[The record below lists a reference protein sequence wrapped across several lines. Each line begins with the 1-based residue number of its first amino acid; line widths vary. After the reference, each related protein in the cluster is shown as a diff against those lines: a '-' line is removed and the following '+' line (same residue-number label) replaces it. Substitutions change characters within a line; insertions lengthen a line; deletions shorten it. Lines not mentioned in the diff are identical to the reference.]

1 MNDVNEP
8 AVPVTEQLAEFA
20 ICSDLGDA
28 APDLLHAATRAFID
42 TIGVAI
48 AGASDISVNALVQSI
63 DPTWT
68 PPGSGAV
75 CLGTGYSTT
84 PVHAALINGT
94 AGHALDF
101 DDHLSEVNG
110 HPSVVLVPAL
120 LALGQSLNVSGRQV
134 LEAYIVGHQVM
145 CAISAALPVRPHWQ
159 AGWHATGTIG
169 VMGAAAACSRLLG
182 LTIPETRVALGIA
195 ASFAAG
201 SRQNCGYTVK
211 PLHAGM
217 ATSNGLLAAR
227 LAQGGYTADPGQLE
241 APLGFFKVFGVN
253 PDLSKIQK
261 ILAEPWSLQ
270 QYGLN
275 VKQFPACYAVHPAAN
290 AAVRI
295 ARSGVKAGE
304 IAKIKVTVQP
314 TGLVGPIH
322 KRPETGLQAKFS
334 MEYTVAA
341 ALLDQKL
348 GLETYEDH
356 SVLRPQA
363 QELLKKVQTAE
374 SEFPP
379 EGPADFEKW
388 FAVVEVTSED
398 GDVMTARADM
408 PHGYGRDPLSDQEL
422 DAKFLECTS
431 VPGSVWN
438 GPELLSRL
446 WDLAG
451 LKGLRDLFLNAAEDA
466 LFPGALETA

>member
-1 MNDVNEP
+1 MNDKP
-8 AVPVTEQLAEFA
+8 AIPVTEQLAEFA
-20 ICSDLGDA
+20 VCTDLSTAG
-28 APDLLHAATRAFID
+28 PDLFHAATRAFID
-42 TIGVAI
+42 TVGVAI
-48 AGASDISVNALVQSI
+48 AGASDISVNTLVQSI

-68 PPGSGAV
+68 LPGTGAV

-120 LALGQSLNVSGRQV
+120 LALGQNMNVSGSKV
-134 LEAYIVGHQVM
+134 LEAYVVGHQVM

-159 AGWHATGTIG
+159 AGWHATGTVG

-241 APLGFFKVFGVN
+241 APLGFFQVFGVD
-253 PDLSKIQK
+253 PDLSKVQK
-261 ILAEPWSLQ
+261 VLAGPWTLQ
-270 QYGLN
+270 RYGLN

-290 AAVRI
+290 AASRI
-295 ARSGVKAGE
+295 ARTGIKTAE
-304 IAKIKVTVQP
+304 IAKIEVTVQP

-322 KRPETGLQAKFS
+322 QRPVTGLQAKFS

-341 ALLDQKL
+341 ALLDQQL

-356 SVLRPQA
+356 SVLRPRA
-363 QELLKKVQTAE
+363 QELLKKVQTSE

-379 EGPADFEKW
+379 EGPQDFEKW
-388 FAVVEVTSED
+388 FAVVQVTTAD
-398 GDVMTARADM
+398 GDIMTARANM
-408 PHGYGRDPLSDQEL
+408 PHGYNRDPLSDQEL
-422 DAKFLECTS
+422 NAKFLECTS
-431 VPGSVWN
+431 VPGSVWD
-438 GPELLSRL
+438 GPELLTRL
-446 WDLAG
+446 WDLNR
-451 LKGLRDLFLNAAEDA
+451 LKGLRNLFAGTAEQ
-466 LFPGALETA
+466 PIVPEALEPA